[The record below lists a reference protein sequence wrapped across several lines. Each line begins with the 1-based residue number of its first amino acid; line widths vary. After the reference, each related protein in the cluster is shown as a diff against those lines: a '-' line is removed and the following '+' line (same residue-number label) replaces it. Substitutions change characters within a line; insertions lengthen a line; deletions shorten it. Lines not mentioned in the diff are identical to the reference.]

1 MVKITI
7 NGAAVEVQEG
17 ATILEAAKA
26 AGYPIPS
33 LCYWKGLNEIGACRV
48 CVVEVEGVNR
58 LVTACDEPVHDGMV
72 VYTNSPRV
80 RAARRTNQRPPQ
92 IPVHNYTHAKMPRF

>member
-1 MVKITI
+1 MVSITI
-7 NGAAVEVQEG
+7 NGAAVSVPEG
-17 ATILEAAKA
+17 TTIMEAAKT
-26 AGYPIPS
+26 AGFPIPS

-48 CVVEVEGVNR
+48 CVVEVEGVDR

-80 RAARRTNQRPPQ
+80 RAARRKLWRL
-92 IPVHNYTHAKMPRF
+92 